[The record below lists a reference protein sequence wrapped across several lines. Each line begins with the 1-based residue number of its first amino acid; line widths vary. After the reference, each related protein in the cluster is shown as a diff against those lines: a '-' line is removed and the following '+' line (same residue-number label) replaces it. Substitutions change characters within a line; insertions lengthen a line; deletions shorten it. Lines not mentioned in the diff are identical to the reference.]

1 MTYEQQILQILT
13 MAGERGISVS
23 AVTKHVYNQNCTFFS
38 QPDLVEIKQFVQ
50 QYLLKNSKTSSSL
63 VESMGKRG
71 YYRLNTNDSADA
83 RQLMLDFREQEDGV
97 ETEEKKMPQ
106 DLSLD
111 LFSEVF

>member
-1 MTYEQQILQILT
+1 
-13 MAGERGISVS
+13 
-23 AVTKHVYNQNCTFFS
+23 
-38 QPDLVEIKQFVQ
+38 
-50 QYLLKNSKTSSSL
+50 
-63 VESMGKRG
+63 MGKRG

-83 RQLMLDFREQEDGV
+83 RQLMLDFREQEDSV